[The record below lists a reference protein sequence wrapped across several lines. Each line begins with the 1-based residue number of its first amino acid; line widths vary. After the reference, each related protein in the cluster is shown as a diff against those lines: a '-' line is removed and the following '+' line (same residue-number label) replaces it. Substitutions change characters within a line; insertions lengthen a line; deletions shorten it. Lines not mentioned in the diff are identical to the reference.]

1 MNNGDRVWL
10 SRESFETLSRA
21 LQNIQIRQDLSI
33 LTPGITFSGSGKS
46 AALFLD
52 LPPSFH
58 GGNSE
63 YNGYFKIVDRTDS
76 LEQDPDVTYDSKQY
90 KIAICDGSSYD
101 DEKGT
106 SNNSAFYLNDGS
118 YSEVPYTESAPFT
131 GSVMDKFVQIVF
143 KKKIL
148 FTEEE
153 TESGNKEEFSHLSV
167 VIEEH
172 NWQGKNTVD
181 LETGILTCRYTVGR
195 VRFPE
200 YNLIRLHPEL
210 YKKNEV
216 STMKIIQDHCAGP
229 LRLFWYISCWD
240 MQKNEEEEE

>member
-58 GGNSE
+58 GGGSE
-63 YNGYFKIVDRTDS
+63 YMSYFKIVDRSDT
-76 LEQDPDVTYDSKQY
+76 LEQDPNVTYDKKQY
-90 KIAICDGSSYD
+90 RIAICDGSSYD

-106 SNNSAFYLNDGS
+106 SNNSVFYLNEGGRG
-118 YSEVPYTESAPFT
+118 EFPYMESAPFT
-131 GSVMDKFVQIVF
+131 GDIWDKYVQIVI

-148 FTEEE
+148 FNEDEV
-153 TESGNKEEFSHLSV
+153 ESGSQAEDPPYKVEVKEDNFTENSF
-167 VIEEH
+167 
-172 NWQGKNTVD
+172 D
-181 LETGILTCRYTVGR
+181 FETGILTCRYTVGR

-200 YNLIRLHPEL
+200 YTSIHMWPEH
-210 YKKNEV
+210 YKENEV

-229 LRLFWYISCWD
+229 LRMFWYISCWD

>member
-1 MNNGDRVWL
+1 MSNCVWVSKDSWEKL
-10 SRESFETLSRA
+10 WSA
-21 LQNIQIRQDLSI
+21 LHNIQIRCDEAVLSPSAM
-33 LTPGITFSGSGKS
+33 LSGAGSS
-46 AALFLD
+46 ASLIISIPRA
-52 LPPSFH
+52 
-58 GGNSE
+58 GGTGNTE

-131 GSVMDKFVQIVF
+131 GSVMDKFVQIVL